1 MRTNGSNSRTFIPE
15 NRKNTSHRDGKIE
28 NGDWLSAQVSQR
40 SVAEVVASTGMTD
53 KAVQNIRR
61 RKSKISFD
69 NLVDLCRDD
78 PAFAAAFAE
87 HIGLILPGQAEFTGA
102 LTNAF
107 NAYGRMQGSA

>member
-1 MRTNGSNSRTFIPE
+1 MSANGTISRSFVPQ
-15 NRKNTSHRDGKIE
+15 NRKNTSHRDGKVE
-28 NGDWLSAQVSQR
+28 NGDWLAAQISQR

-69 NLVDLCRDD
+69 NLVDLCRTD
-78 PAFAAAFAE
+78 PEFAAAFAE
-87 HIGLILPGQAEFTGA
+87 YVGLILPGEAEFAGA

-107 NAYGRMQGSA
+107 NAFQRRKA